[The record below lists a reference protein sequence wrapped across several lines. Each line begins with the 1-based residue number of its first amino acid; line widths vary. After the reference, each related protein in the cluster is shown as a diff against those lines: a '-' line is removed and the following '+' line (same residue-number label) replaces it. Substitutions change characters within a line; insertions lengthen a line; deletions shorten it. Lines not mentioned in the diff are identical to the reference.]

1 MIPNLHSSTTD
12 CQPSSATGGCHS
24 ARLVAGVL
32 FNIVV
37 VTAFTGAVVAAIWLF
52 YNGYP
57 WPVSISTLLIFMIVA
72 FFAGDTGRQRI
83 VVSLSVPFFAFG
95 GYIGFQIYSAMFRF
109 LWFEAI
115 FNSKGSGPAGLI
127 LFVGGFAVV
136 TACVAACCIDRLLF
150 VVLWSVG
157 ALPTNAEQSEEPER
171 TGG

>member
-1 MIPNLHSSTTD
+1 M
-12 CQPSSATGGCHS
+12 
-24 ARLVAGVL
+24 

-57 WPVSISTLLIFMIVA
+57 WLVSISTLLIIMIAA
-72 FFAGDTGRQRI
+72 FVAGDTGRERI
-83 VVSLSVPFFAFG
+83 VVSLSVPFFALG
-95 GYIGFQIYSAMFRF
+95 GYIGFQVFFAMFRF

-115 FNSKGSGPAGLI
+115 FNGKGGGPAGLI
-127 LFVGGFAVV
+127 VFVVGFALA
-136 TACVAACCIDRLLF
+136 TASVAACCIDRLLF
-150 VVLWSVG
+150 LVLWLVG